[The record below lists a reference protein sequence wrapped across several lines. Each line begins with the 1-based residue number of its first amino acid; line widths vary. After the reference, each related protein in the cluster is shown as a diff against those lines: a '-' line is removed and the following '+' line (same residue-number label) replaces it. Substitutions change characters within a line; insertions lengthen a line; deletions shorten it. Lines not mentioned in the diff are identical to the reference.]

1 MEQRSGDVSDDTQ
14 QGIFLQQDDETEI
27 EAPKHKVPARTV
39 PKAGQKPDTEDVEGL
54 MPPVSAHGDVDVVAE
69 KATQRDVPAAPKLG
83 DGATYIWVVEVFVE
97 MKAQTASHADG
108 HVGITRE
115 IEVDLEGEGQNADP
129 SAGGAQIVERT
140 AEELVDDFRELV
152 GEQYFFPESDE
163 EAIGPFGEVG
173 SADVAVADFFG
184 HGAVAHNG
192 TGHQLREHR
201 HIEQQATE
209 TILRGCVFAVHVDE
223 VRHGLEGVE
232 TDTDREGNAGSAHR
246 DAPSIEGVR
255 DEIGIFERAECGEVA
270 ENAQNEEETWDG
282 TAVDR
287 DANEVIEHHTAQH
300 QKNIH
305 RFSPSIEDEGEKD
318 EDVVLIS
325 LLWTVEQERVVTIA
339 PGCQEVEQGEERKE
353 YKEEEEV
360 GENHVSI
367 DNEEKRART
376 KERDEGARGRPLCD
390 RRNAPTIEEWP
401 KGGWPDNSRCAA
413 RLRCWCVCR
422 RW

>member
-1 MEQRSGDVSDDTQ
+1 M
-14 QGIFLQQDDETEI
+14 
-27 EAPKHKVPARTV
+27 
-39 PKAGQKPDTEDVEGL
+39 
-54 MPPVSAHGDVDVVAE
+54 
-69 KATQRDVPAAPKLG
+69 
-83 DGATYIWVVEVFVE
+83 
-97 MKAQTASHADG
+97 
-108 HVGITRE
+108 
-115 IEVDLEGEGQNADP
+115 
-129 SAGGAQIVERT
+129 ERT

-152 GEQYFFPESDE
+152 GEQYFFSESDE
-163 EAIGPFGEVG
+163 EAVGPFGEVG
-173 SADVAVADFFG
+173 SADVAIADFFG

-201 HIEQQATE
+201 HVEQQAPE
-209 TILRGCVFAVHVDE
+209 TVLRGGVFAVHVDE

-270 ENAQNEEETWDG
+270 ENAENEEKTRDG

-367 DNEEKRART
+367 DNEGKRART
-376 KERDEGARGRPLCD
+376 KERDEGSRGQPLCD
-390 RRNAPTIEEWP
+390 RRNAPTIAECP
-401 KGGWPDNSRCAA
+401 KGGWPNNSRCAA